1 MYDGDSM
8 TVRTLNP
15 SLLLDNIVY
24 EISLSGTSDVD
35 LDPSVGEYI
44 WEDCTWTC
52 SGDAVSE
59 VILTSV
65 LQSRMTKMTV
75 TVSPATAVSDL
86 NVENVSAPDY
96 YDLQGRRLSS
106 EPTTRGIYIKVV
118 GSESKKIIR

>member
-1 MYDGDSM
+1 
-8 TVRTLNP
+8 
-15 SLLLDNIVY
+15 
-24 EISLSGTSDVD
+24 
-35 LDPSVGEYI
+35 
-44 WEDCTWTC
+44 
-52 SGDAVSE
+52 
-59 VILTSV
+59 
-65 LQSRMTKMTV
+65 MTKMTV